1 MPLLL
6 NCGQLR
12 DTDADICVYLGS
24 FVLPWQCSF
33 SHLHPLDDRDAISLT
48 EGWQVLPPVLSRCH
62 PWAVTSLFETPPP
75 MIFTDGLLFNPR
87 SLTHPTIYYTALYF
101 LSHTPRPRVCN
112 PHSWLAINQV
122 KLIYSFF
129 STQTLSGKIFQFY
142 FLSTFHHYTT
152 HTYGKRRNQPQG
164 NKRLWRQMGLCL
176 NASTAK
182 QILDKWN
189 YSNVA
194 WTTTVWWLARLHIA

>member
-122 KLIYSFF
+122 KLIYSFSPHRHSVAKSF
-129 STQTLSGKIFQFY
+129 NSISYL
-142 FLSTFHHYTT
+142 LSTITPHIHM
-152 HTYGKRRNQPQG
+152 GKGGISLKATNG
-164 NKRLWRQMGLCL
+164 CE
-176 NASTAK
+176 
-182 QILDKWN
+182 DKWDC
-189 YSNVA
+189 
-194 WTTTVWWLARLHIA
+194 VWMLPRLSRY